1 MYNIVKRFLSVEQD
15 VSRGCFM
22 DLLKKFNP
30 NLDKIEISLIRQF
43 DQQVSSIPDII
54 KLTLG
59 EPDFYTPEHVK
70 QAGIAA
76 IENNQSHYTGM
87 AGLLE
92 LRQAASEF
100 MNKKY
105 GLSYAAED
113 EILVTV
119 GVTEAISSVLL
130 SILVAGDEVLIP
142 APAYPGYEPL
152 ITLAGGSLVEIDTRA
167 NDFVLTPEMLE
178 QAIVEREGKVKAVIL
193 NYPANP
199 TGVTYNR
206 GQIKA
211 LAEVLKKHEVFV
223 IADEVYSEL
232 NYTDQPHVSIAEY
245 APEQT
250 IVLNGLSKSHAMTG
264 WRIGLIF
271 AARELVA
278 QIIKTHQYLV
288 TSASTQ
294 SQFAAIE
301 ALKNGADDALPMK
314 KEYLKRRDYI
324 IEKMSD
330 LGFKIIEPDGAF
342 YIFAKIPADLEQDS
356 FKFAV
361 DFAKENAVAIIPGI
375 AFGQYGEGFVRLSYA
390 ASMDVIEQAMARLTD
405 YVNKKRG

>member
-105 GLSYAAED
+105 DLSYAAED

-232 NYTDQPHVSIAEY
+232 NYRDQPHVSIAEY

-264 WRIGLIF
+264 WRIGLVF

-390 ASMDVIEQAMARLTD
+390 ASMDMIEQAMARLTD
-405 YVNKKRG
+405 YVTKKRG